1 MKHSPVAMV
10 TGKTNSRRELSVMD
24 VNALSVIS
32 ATESSLTEDELTS
45 QGLFIDDIHRL
56 RILDPSLAD
65 QTLKLKSE
73 CDHFLQSIL

>member
-1 MKHSPVAMV
+1 MKRSTVAMV
-10 TGKTNSRRELSVMD
+10 TGKTNSLRELSVMD

>member
-1 MKHSPVAMV
+1 MKRSAVAMV
-10 TGKTNSRRELSVMD
+10 TGKTNSLRELSVMD